1 MYEILMEVHYIT
13 KPGMRKSFLEA
24 VTPYAN
30 LSKAEEGNYG
40 YDYYL
45 NPNDD
50 NDLLLI
56 EKWQNQEIL
65 DKHFKME
72 HFAKIGEIKTKYVD
86 DTKITKHYVEI
97 K

>member
-13 KPGMRKSFLEA
+13 KSGMRQTFLDA
-24 VTPYAN
+24 VAPYAA

-72 HFAKIGEIKTKYVD
+72 HFTKIGEVKAKYVD
-86 DTKITKHYVEI
+86 DTNITKHYVEI